1 VDGAWPVTEK
11 CGRLTKAGTPCK
23 ITRAATAGWYTAL
36 RAEAPACL
44 IHLTRDE
51 RAVYIPAAEAVKA
64 DEERRMLA
72 YHQSLPV
79 ACWNWPVSDNDRRRA
94 QEARDCTD
102 PERARSIAWKLL
114 ADWQDDRCAVCGR
127 RSDFLDHDHKTGLV
141 RGWLCHSCNTAEGSP
156 AYIPGDWFER
166 YREKNP
172 ATILGIEIRYLSPF
186 TGWAEP
192 DPGPV
197 PLEQHPAYV
206 LAEYLRA

>member
-1 VDGAWPVTEK
+1 MVH
-11 CGRLTKAGTPCK
+11 GTP
-23 ITRAATAGWYTAL
+23 RRSSRLPY
-36 RAEAPACL
+36 
-44 IHLTRDE
+44 HLTRDE

-72 YHQSLPV
+72 HHQSLPV

-94 QEARDCTD
+94 QEARDCTA

-114 ADWQDDRCAVCGR
+114 ADWQDDRCAVCGG
-127 RSDFLDHDHKTGLV
+127 RSDFLDHDHKTALV
-141 RGWLCHSCNTAEGSP
+141 RGWLCHCCNASEGSP
-156 AYIPGDWFER
+156 TYIPGDWFER
-166 YREKNP
+166 HREKNP
-172 ATILGIEIRYLSPF
+172 ATILGIEIRYFSPF

-192 DPGPV
+192 DPRPV

>member
-1 VDGAWPVTEK
+1 
-11 CGRLTKAGTPCK
+11 
-23 ITRAATAGWYTAL
+23 
-36 RAEAPACL
+36 
-44 IHLTRDE
+44 
-51 RAVYIPAAEAVKA
+51 
-64 DEERRMLA
+64 MLA

-79 ACWNWPVSDNDRRRA
+79 AFWNWPVSDNDRRRA

-114 ADWQDDRCAVCGR
+114 ADWQDDRCAVCGG

-141 RGWLCHSCNTAEGSP
+141 RGWLCHCCNTGEGSP
-156 AYIPGDWFER
+156 TYIPGDWFER

-172 ATILGIEIRYLSPF
+172 ATILGIEIRYFSPF

-197 PLEQHPAYV
+197 SLEQHPAYV